1 MITTLHNFTYAKP
14 ATEMEPATLS
24 HLLSLCLFSLV
35 PKEIFHNSLH
45 FGDMIS
51 KYSQS
56 IFFHYESYKKLYPVY
71 KFLKIFSANRQG
83 EVAYFSNI
91 LKLQNEYIQVKKNE
105 KKFYLFRIVF
115 YNNISDES
123 LLMPW
128 QCHKIGASKNILS
141 GYYSISIFGLIGNG
155 NVDSISFEIKWDP

>member
-1 MITTLHNFTYAKP
+1 MSTLK
-14 ATEMEPATLS
+14 
-24 HLLSLCLFSLV
+24 
-35 PKEIFHNSLH
+35 
-45 FGDMIS
+45 
-51 KYSQS
+51 Q
-56 IFFHYESYKKLYPVY
+56 KK
-71 KFLKIFSANRQG
+71 K
-83 EVAYFSNI
+83 
-91 LKLQNEYIQVKKNE
+91 E

-123 LLMPW
+123 LLMAW